1 MVYSSM
7 PLTHVSKG
15 NIKTECYSFDL
26 PAKVTCPGMTS
37 ECGPKCYAANLMR
50 LYPSVDAKYT
60 RNLELANADNFVEY
74 MTRAIPYRCE
84 FRIHVS
90 GDFKDADYIRKWIEI
105 VAARTDVVFYA
116 YTRSWQYAEMW
127 EALKDLH
134 SFAHVNVNL
143 SVDDVTGMPTMMY
156 ADEFRWCYLT
166 GDDNAPDWMRA
177 DDIVFRSNH
186 GGQKKRRKNDAVKG
200 LNPNDRSPLVKKLGA
215 GNAQVCPLEQG
226 RDIPNFSCKKC
237 RLCVD
242 KPRELVGAL

>member
-1 MVYSSM
+1 MQKALHHISE
-7 PLTHVSKG
+7 G
-15 NIKTECYSFDL
+15 NSKTECFSFDL
-26 PAKVTCPGMTS
+26 PAKITCPGMTS

-50 LYPSVDAKYT
+50 IYPAVNAKYT

-74 MTRAIPYRCE
+74 MIRSIPYMCE

-90 GDFKDADYIRKWIEI
+90 GDFKDVAYIRKWIEI
-105 VAARTDVVFYA
+105 VATRTDVVFYA
-116 YTRSWQYAEMW
+116 YTRSWQDAEMW
-127 EALKDLH
+127 EAIKDLH

-166 GDDNAPDWMRA
+166 HDNSAPDWMRA
-177 DDIVFRSNH
+177 KDIVFRSNH
-186 GGQKKRRKNDAVKG
+186 IGHKRRRKNAWLKG
-200 LNPNDRSPLVKKLGA
+200 FTPNEVAPLVKKAGK

-226 RDIPNFSCKKC
+226 QDIPNLSCKKC

-242 KPRELVGAL
+242 KPRDLVGAL